1 VVPEPY
7 LLKHFIAVAETRS
20 FTRAA
25 AALNSSQP
33 VVSRSIKRLEEIVGT
48 PLLRRTTRSLSL
60 TAAGEAF
67 LGEVRMAV
75 DQIALATETAR
86 RIGRGPRAKLRVAA
100 CPSVDPLLFASG
112 VQEFR
117 GQWPDV
123 ELELKPMFGLHQ
135 AQALLSAEIDIGI
148 RHCSAPEQSPDL
160 NFAYLARE
168 APMVVVP
175 AIWQLGLRRARLEDF
190 RETRW
195 IFPDRAV
202 APQEY
207 DRLLQLCRKSGFD
220 PNIVATAAN
229 NAESTLLL
237 STGFGAMFA
246 LRSESGYDPIRG
258 YDFIEIEDFIN
269 EYRDIYLN
277 WAGGA
282 SSGIIVDFVDRVA
295 PSCSQP
301 VRTRNLSLS
310 TNFAFVP
317 TALAACL
324 SIGEMIPFS
333 Y

>member
-1 VVPEPY
+1 VVLEPN

-48 PLLRRTTRSLSL
+48 PLLHRTTRSLSL

-67 LGEVRMAV
+67 LGEVKMAV

-100 CPSVDPLLFASG
+100 CPSVDPLLLASG

-117 GQWPDV
+117 GQWPGV

-135 AQALLSAEIDIGI
+135 AQALRSAEIDIGI
-148 RHCSAPEQSPDL
+148 RHCSALEQSPDL
-160 NFAYLARE
+160 DFAYLARE
-168 APMVVVP
+168 TAMVVVP
-175 AIWQLGLRRARLEDF
+175 AVWQLDLQRARLADF

-202 APQEY
+202 APQEFE
-207 DRLLQLCRKSGFD
+207 RLLEICRRSGFD
-220 PNIVATAAN
+220 PNIVATASN
-229 NAESTLLL
+229 SAESALLL

-246 LRSESGYDPIRG
+246 LRSKPGSDTIRG
-258 YDFIEIEDFIN
+258 YDFIEIEDFMD
-269 EYRDIYLN
+269 EYRDIYLTS
-277 WAGGA
+277 ARGG
-282 SSGIIVDFVDRVA
+282 SSDLIVDFVDRVVA
-295 PSCSQP
+295 GRTQP
-301 VRTRNLSLS
+301 VPTRNLSLA
-310 TNFAFVP
+310 TNIALVP